1 MWFKFYCRRNV
12 DGVKTAHLGCCVA
25 SFRLSVETVCLHRQ
39 SLKTEATIGP
49 WFPLSTIPPGIKHK
63 VLTSAGEKGKQTGS
77 RIIKERLI
85 PAHLWMLIHL
95 FNKMAAVRV
104 SNVHFCVVSR

>member
-1 MWFKFYCRRNV
+1 MFTPTKPKNGSYDWPV
-12 DGVKTAHLGCCVA
+12 VP
-25 SFRLSVETVCLHRQ
+25 SVNDPAGTKE
-39 SLKTEATIGP
+39 
-49 WFPLSTIPPGIKHK
+49 HK

-95 FNKMAAVRV
+95 FNKRQQSEFLTCTFV
-104 SNVHFCVVSR
+104 SSAGDVTLKMHCVKTNNESVVG